1 MKQADL
7 LTMAF
12 RQLASAKTGAKG
24 GLNGALHSK
33 EGKEKAEHFREQ
45 MRQVSKN
52 QSPVV
57 PKIDKN
63 VAQASMATP
72 VLEAAAILAELTGEV
87 KPKPV
92 EKERSE
98 NDEDTL
104 KSSGGDK
111 QAPTMPSDWRDSS
124 AAISA
129 VVSKLGQA
137 QQNAGRDEKSVQPS
151 PALHVDPSA
160 GDKLVDTAEVMDGA
174 DIDIP
179 DIDTAGAKRFIATV
193 ESMDT
198 KAAVVSKPVVRER
211 ETHFEPVQQVT
222 TLQKIVD
229 RMASDLP
236 AVTAPEMKSPAETLA
251 QENAKIAES
260 RPVRMM
266 TLELDPPNLG
276 AVTIKMRLAGDS
288 VEVHLT
294 ADRLET
300 TNLLRQERG
309 ALSDAMQSA
318 GYSFDIA
325 AIDHTRAQDAN
336 LNNGQSNSQQQ
347 QQQQASPDQRGSM
360 SSSNGS
366 LGNGD
371 SSGRSSGEGQ
381 NGARQNRQDHDP
393 SQNTSERQQDQ
404 SGRPVRSSTVY
415 L

>member
-7 LTMAF
+7 LTATF
-12 RQLASAKTGAKG
+12 RQLAAAKIGGKG

-33 EGKEKAEHFREQ
+33 DGKEKAEHFRDQ
-45 MRQVSKN
+45 MRQVAKN
-52 QSPVV
+52 QEPVS

-63 VAQASMATP
+63 AASISTAVP
-72 VLEAAAILAELTGEV
+72 ALDAAAILAELTGDV

-92 EKERSE
+92 
-98 NDEDTL
+98 DEDILEQDEDAST
-104 KSSGGDK
+104 SSGDAKNGSTT
-111 QAPTMPSDWRDSS
+111 ASDWRDSN
-124 AAISA
+124 AALNA
-129 VVSKLGQA
+129 VMSKLEQA
-137 QQNAGRDEKSVQPS
+137 QPNAGRDLKSATAS
-151 PALHVDPSA
+151 PDPGIASISD
-160 GDKLVDTAEVMDGA
+160 DKLPDPKDLVKPSDMDSPDVDAPV
-174 DIDIP
+174 
-179 DIDTAGAKRFIATV
+179 AKRFSVTV
-193 ESMDT
+193 ETMDT
-198 KAAVVSKPVVRER
+198 KATPVTKPVVREQ
-211 ETHFEPVQQVT
+211 ETHFEPVQQPT

-236 AVTAPEMKSPAETLA
+236 AVAAPERANAAEA
-251 QENAKIAES
+251 MSQENAKIAES

-276 AVTIKMRLAGDS
+276 TVTIKMRLAGDS

-309 ALSDAMQSA
+309 VLSDAMQSA

-336 LNNGQSNSQQQ
+336 LNSGQS
-347 QQQQASPDQRGSM
+347 QQQQASSDQRGSM

-366 LGNGD
+366 QTD
-371 SSGRSSGEGQ
+371 SGASGKSSGEGQ
-381 NGARQNRQDHDP
+381 SGARQNRQDHDQ
-393 SQNTSERQQDQ
+393 SQAAPDRQQDQ
-404 SGRPVRSSTVY
+404 GARQVRSNTVY

>member
-7 LTMAF
+7 LTATF
-12 RQLASAKTGAKG
+12 RQLASAKAGTKG

-33 EGKEKAEHFREQ
+33 DGKEKAEHFREQ

-52 QSPVV
+52 QSPIV

-63 VAQASMATP
+63 AADVSTAAP
-72 VLEAAAILAELTGEV
+72 VLEVSAILAELTGEV
-87 KPKPV
+87 KPKTI
-92 EKERSE
+92 EKDVPEK
-98 NDEDTL
+98 DDDTS
-104 KSSGGDK
+104 KSASDGK
-111 QAPTMPSDWRDSS
+111 QTLAAVSDWQDSN
-124 AAISA
+124 AALSA
-129 VVSKLGQA
+129 VMSKLDQA
-137 QQNAGRDEKSVQPS
+137 KQSNDSEKRSALSYPV
-151 PALHVDPSA
+151 LHVEVKVE
-160 GDKLVDTAEVMDGA
+160 DKSLDTANLAQEADFDSP
-174 DIDIP
+174 DIDIS
-179 DIDTAGAKRFIATV
+179 TAKRFTATV
-193 ESMDT
+193 ESVDT
-198 KAAVVSKPVVRER
+198 KTALVSKPVVREQ

-229 RMASDLP
+229 RMASDLS
-236 AVTAPEMKSPAETLA
+236 AAGAPESKNVAETQA

-276 AVTIKMRLAGDS
+276 NVTIKMRLAGDT

-318 GYSFDIA
+318 GYSFDIS

-336 LNNGQSNSQQQ
+336 LNNGQSQSQQQ
-347 QQQQASPDQRGSM
+347 PQHASSDQRGSA
-360 SSSNGS
+360 SSNGS
-366 LGNGD
+366 QANGEP
-371 SSGRSSGEGQ
+371 SGRSSGEGQ
-381 NGARQNRQDHDP
+381 SGARQNRQDHDQ
-393 SQNTSERQQDQ
+393 SQTPPDRQQDQ
-404 SGRPVRSSTVY
+404 GGRPIRSSTVY